1 MVFSRDSWQISVDWH
16 AAGLAQIIFYLFVWW
31 EVPSEDSVLNPQT
44 PRLSKRSTKRFL
56 WRLFSL
62 FYDAN
67 VKNVLVIL
75 LKLYLD
81 QGRGM
86 VFSCNRSVFTSLDPH
101 SCSVKAVLAHTSK
114 ALRCDYHNAKS
125 SYSKCLWQ
133 AEVFILYAAA
143 LPYYTSLNHK
153 KSFKHT
159 LNFTSWLN
167 SAPLFLLQYLIKVN
181 EIKTKKGVDLL
192 QNLIKYYH
200 AQCK

>member
-1 MVFSRDSWQISVDWH
+1 MAWYS
-16 AAGLAQIIFYLFVWW
+16 
-31 EVPSEDSVLNPQT
+31 
-44 PRLSKRSTKRFL
+44 
-56 WRLFSL
+56 
-62 FYDAN
+62 
-67 VKNVLVIL
+67 LVIEVCL
-75 LKLYLD
+75 P
-81 QGRGM
+81 
-86 VFSCNRSVFTSLDPH
+86 VWSPH

-143 LPYYTSLNHK
+143 LLHYTSLNHK

-167 SAPLFLLQYLIKVN
+167 SAPLILLQYLIKVN